1 MAPLFIYYFPH
12 FAEFL
17 RGHLFEQLEVKIM
30 RLKSFL
36 FLIFVLISVYS
47 FSDVFYV
54 FSNSP
59 KEKNFYTPTGYMGDV
74 SDINM
79 SADYNVL
86 APNGYPSLKL
96 RYIPRGE
103 QKWIGVYFRNPSD
116 NWGQV
121 KGGYDLTGAKKLV
134 FYARGEKGGE
144 IISSVGCG
152 GIKGTY
158 PDSDIFQIGPIRLS
172 KEWKKFTLDLSGKD
186 LSYIAGGFFFI
197 IETKDNPLGCIIYFS
212 DIYYEGEK
220 IKAAEIYSDK
230 TPPKISFNM
239 WPKKVEVSTY
249 QATIEVNFDIFC
261 DDDKSV
267 EEWKIEVLNEQ
278 GKPVKKILGSGKTKK
293 VLTWDGLDEVY
304 GKLVPEGTYKVVF
317 TAKDQVGNVSTK
329 EEIFTISKL
338 TIPQE
343 VSKEIK
349 ISEDEKFIRVQIQS
363 QVLFEFGK
371 YELMP
376 QSKEILQNVVEL
388 LKAYPKN
395 KILVEGHTDSVGS
408 DEYNLKLSQLRAN
421 EVKKFLVENGIE
433 ESRIESK
440 GYGKLKP
447 IASNKTQQGR
457 ALNRRVEILIVK

>member
-1 MAPLFIYYFPH
+1 
-12 FAEFL
+12 
-17 RGHLFEQLEVKIM
+17 M

-36 FLIFVLISVYS
+36 FLMFVLISVYS

-74 SDINM
+74 SDINI

-144 IISSVGCG
+144 MISSVGCG

-197 IETKDNPLGCIIYFS
+197 IETKDNPLGCIIYFG
-212 DIYYEGEK
+212 DIYYEGEE

-230 TPPKISFNM
+230 TPPTISFNM

-249 QATIEVNFDIFC
+249 QATIEVNFDISC
-261 DDDKSV
+261 DDNKSV

-278 GKPVKKILGSGKTKK
+278 GKPVKKFSGSGKTKK

-304 GKLVPEGTYKVVF
+304 GKLVPEGIYKVVF
-317 TAKDQVGNVSTK
+317 TAKDHVGNVSTK
-329 EEIFTISKL
+329 EEEVL
-338 TIPQE
+338 TINRLQQVQE
-343 VSKEIK
+343 VVKEVPKEIK

-371 YELMP
+371 YNLMP
-376 QSKEILQNVVEL
+376 QSKKILQNVVEL

-408 DEYNLKLSQLRAN
+408 DEYNLKLSKLRAE

-433 ESRIESK
+433 EERIESK
-440 GYGKLKP
+440 GYGKSKP

>member
-1 MAPLFIYYFPH
+1 
-12 FAEFL
+12 
-17 RGHLFEQLEVKIM
+17 M

-96 RYIPRGE
+96 RYIPKGE

-152 GIKGTY
+152 GIKGKY
-158 PDSDIFQIGPIRLS
+158 PDTDIFQIGPIRLS

-197 IETKDNPLGCIIYFS
+197 IETKDNPLGCIIYFG

-239 WPKKVEVSTY
+239 WPKKVEVLPQQS
-249 QATIEVNFDIFC
+249 TIEVNFDIFC

-278 GKPVKKILGSGKTKK
+278 GKPVKKFSGSGKTKK

-329 EEIFTISKL
+329 EEVL
-338 TIPQE
+338 TVNRLQQVQE
-343 VSKEIK
+343 VVKEVPKEIK

-371 YELMP
+371 YNLMP
-376 QSKEILQNVVEL
+376 QSKKILQNVVEL

-408 DEYNLKLSQLRAN
+408 DEYNLKLSKLRAE

-433 ESRIESK
+433 EERIESK
-440 GYGKLKP
+440 GYGKSKP